1 MHKEYHLTKSPD
13 LEPLGKD
20 GAPSFENR
28 NDVPTV
34 YFDIAPAYG
43 VMRGIVQIELG
54 ERILV
59 PHQDDTVDVKFVSCG
74 RLRCS
79 AAAAVHLR
87 NALDASLK
95 MLEQPQPNPVG
106 VSKLN

>member
-1 MHKEYHLTKSPD
+1 MANPPD
-13 LEPLGKD
+13 VDPPGKGPVPAFD
-20 GAPSFENR
+20 NR
-28 NDVPTV
+28 NDVPV
-34 YFDIAPAYG
+34 IHFDIAPAYG

-54 ERILV
+54 ARVLV
-59 PHQDDTVDVKFVSCG
+59 PHHDDSVDVRFVSCA

-79 AAAAVHLR
+79 ATAAMHLR

-106 VSKLN
+106 ASRLN

>member
-1 MHKEYHLTKSPD
+1 MAKPPEIDAP
-13 LEPLGKD
+13 GKD
-20 GAPSFENR
+20 AVPSFGNR

-43 VMRGIVQIELG
+43 VMSGIVQVELG
-54 ERILV
+54 ARALI
-59 PHQDDTVDVKFVSCG
+59 PHHDDSVDVKFVTCG

-79 AAAAVHLR
+79 ATAATHLR

-95 MLEQPQPNPVG
+95 MLEQPAPNPVG

>member
-1 MHKEYHLTKSPD
+1 MADPTNIDP
-13 LEPLGKD
+13 PGQ
-20 GAPSFENR
+20 GATPSFDNR
-28 NDVPTV
+28 NDVPII

-43 VMRGIVQIELG
+43 VMSGIVQVELG
-54 ERILV
+54 ARALI
-59 PHQDDTVDVKFVSCG
+59 PHHDDSVDVKFVTCG

-79 AAAAVHLR
+79 ATAATHLR

-95 MLEQPQPNPVG
+95 MLEQPAPNPVG

>member
-1 MHKEYHLTKSPD
+1 MADPAD
-13 LEPLGKD
+13 IDQPGKGQVPAFD
-20 GAPSFENR
+20 NR
-28 NDVPTV
+28 NDIPTV

-43 VMRGIVQIELG
+43 VMSGIVQVELG
-54 ERILV
+54 ARILI
-59 PHQDDTVDVKFVSCG
+59 PHQDDSLDVRFVSCA

-79 AAAAVHLR
+79 ATAAIHLR

-106 VSKLN
+106 ASRLN

>member
-1 MHKEYHLTKSPD
+1 VADPADIDQPGKS
-13 LEPLGKD
+13 
-20 GAPSFENR
+20 AVPSYDNR
-28 NDVPTV
+28 NDVPNV

-43 VMRGIVQIELG
+43 VMSGIVQIELG
-54 ERILV
+54 ARILV
-59 PHQDDTVDVKFVSCG
+59 PHADDSVDVRFVTCG

-79 AAAAVHLR
+79 ATAAMHLR

-106 VSKLN
+106 ASKLN

>member
-1 MHKEYHLTKSPD
+1 MANPIDTDP
-13 LEPLGKD
+13 PGK
-20 GAPSFENR
+20 GSIPSFDNR

-43 VMRGIVQIELG
+43 VMSGIVQIELG
-54 ERILV
+54 ARILV
-59 PHQDDTVDVKFVSCG
+59 PQQDDSVDVRYVSCG

-87 NALDASLK
+87 NAIDASLK
-95 MLEQPQPNPVG
+95 MLEQPQPNPAG
-106 VSKLN
+106 ALKLN

>member
-1 MHKEYHLTKSPD
+1 MAHPPDMDPPGKSNVPI
-13 LEPLGKD
+13 
-20 GAPSFENR
+20 FENR
-28 NDVPTV
+28 NDVPTI

-43 VMRGIVQIELG
+43 VMSGIVQVELG
-54 ERILV
+54 ARILV
-59 PHQDDTVDVKFVSCG
+59 PHSDDSVDVRFVSCG

-87 NALDASLK
+87 NAIDAALK

-106 VSKLN
+106 ASKLN

>member
-1 MHKEYHLTKSPD
+1 MAKLPD
-13 LEPLGKD
+13 IDPPEKGQGPTYD
-20 GAPSFENR
+20 NR
-28 NDVPTV
+28 NDVPMI

-43 VMRGIVQIELG
+43 VMSGTVQIELG
-54 ERILV
+54 SRILV
-59 PHQDDTVDVKFVSCG
+59 PHSDDSVDVRFVTSG

-79 AAAAVHLR
+79 ATAAMHLR

-106 VSKLN
+106 ASKLN